1 MHWLLPVAL
10 VVTGNVGWALLVS
23 LIFIMME

>member
-10 VVTGNVGWALLVS
+10 VVTGNVGWALLVT
-23 LIFIMME
+23 LVFICLE